1 MPVGRTRS
9 LERSI
14 RHTHGAVSCVT
25 SSCRYVGTFASADA
39 YPQSLQPPHPS
50 PAVGKNARY
59 PRRLRTPEPPPTLE
73 ALLYA
78 KEAQRSS
85 PPRPGTLE
93 CPPKL
98 AQAID
103 SISRV
108 PGKRLSRR
116 REANARWRW
125 LSEHM
130 SKLRLPLGVTVAP
143 MGTKQLSGAEDA
155 WNALRTSS
163 IGGLESRAQ
172 SHGTSVPRR
181 VARTQ
186 KAKDKGGEKNA
197 SFGKVQPALDPEP
210 LAPYLLAAHRSAER
224 WSMPPVHPR
233 AKKRLRRTA
242 WVRSRV
248 DYFTRHRA
256 RRRHWAR
263 LLSASPLIQ
272 LQAPGDM
279 RRRILAHTQ
288 ALDQQAPA
296 LNRGDASG
304 LRGTRSALHALNTAL
319 AQRPAPAGSAGA
331 AASKRGAGAPALHT
345 KISPHALYSGRGRRR
360 PPPATRAALSEEEL
374 AWIRGSE

>member
-1 MPVGRTRS
+1 MPAGRMRS

-14 RHTHGAVSCVT
+14 RHTHGAVNCVT
-25 SSCRYVGTFASADA
+25 SSCRYVGTRASADA

-103 SISRV
+103 SVSRV

-130 SKLRLPLGVTVAP
+130 RKLRLPLGVTVAP

-163 IGGLESRAQ
+163 IGGRSRTARPFPAASRARE
-172 SHGTSVPRR
+172 RR
-181 VARTQ
+181 RT
-186 KAKDKGGEKNA
+186 KW
-197 SFGKVQPALDPEP
+197 VRRTPAL
-210 LAPYLLAAHRSAER
+210 ER
-224 WSMPPVHPR
+224 YSRHWTPNHSPR
-233 AKKRLRRTA
+233 TCSPRTA
-242 WVRSRV
+242 R
-248 DYFTRHRA
+248 
-256 RRRHWAR
+256 
-263 LLSASPLIQ
+263 Q
-272 LQAPGDM
+272 
-279 RRRILAHTQ
+279 
-288 ALDQQAPA
+288 
-296 LNRGDASG
+296 
-304 LRGTRSALHALNTAL
+304 
-319 AQRPAPAGSAGA
+319 SAGVCRLCTLVR
-331 AASKRGAGAPALHT
+331 KKGCGARPGCAPVWTTILGT
-345 KISPHALYSGRGRRR
+345 GRAGG
-360 PPPATRAALSEEEL
+360 TGL
-374 AWIRGSE
+374 GC